1 MNTAV
6 KKREKWLHDGNK
18 WDVIVPDREIPGN
31 VKYIVV
37 DVETH
42 DWKDGHKANGRIVEI
57 AWMVFDRDMK
67 CLESKQYLLK
77 PHGYDKIA
85 QKATAC
91 HGITTELAVEYGVN
105 AQHVFV
111 EFTAFLNQ
119 LPDNGF
125 VIAHKM
131 EHEDPVF
138 KCNLNEEQRVLWE
151 KAPKCDTWD
160 TKLLKYLPSSLSKE
174 VRDNHKKRTV
184 GVALTELYSYVC
196 PLKDESCAKSWHM
209 AMEDVKMTWAIFL
222 YYVTS
227 VSYNEIKWKNDSK
240 VKRKSM
246 ICTEKKVQL
255 LLNLSN
261 FCHCSRIRINCT
273 AV

>member
-1 MNTAV
+1 MSSPTEESSVKNLITQSSSSYNNKSLDGDIIFVGDYIDLNKTSDAVVDLTEESSAKMNNLITQSSNDDDAKQNLVDGEGKEVADTLSPYKLPYSATRLSRSFVQVKFDTAV

-42 DWKDGHKANGRIVEI
+42 DWKDGHKENSRIVEI

-125 VIAHKM
+125 VIAHEM

-138 KCNLNEEQRVLWE
+138 KCNLNEEQ
-151 KAPKCDTWD
+151 
-160 TKLLKYLPSSLSKE
+160 
-174 VRDNHKKRTV
+174 
-184 GVALTELYSYVC
+184 
-196 PLKDESCAKSWHM
+196 
-209 AMEDVKMTWAIFL
+209 
-222 YYVTS
+222 
-227 VSYNEIKWKNDSK
+227 
-240 VKRKSM
+240 
-246 ICTEKKVQL
+246 
-255 LLNLSN
+255 
-261 FCHCSRIRINCT
+261 
-273 AV
+273 

>member
-1 MNTAV
+1 MTKPYKSSFKMRSITTAANMKEITTEMKV
-6 KKREKWLHDGNK
+6 TAAIKKREEWMSDGNK
-18 WDVIVPDREIPGN
+18 WDTITPGRVPPTGI
-31 VKYIVV
+31 KYMVV

-42 DWKDGHKANGRIVEI
+42 DWKDGGPRNGRIVEM

-138 KCNLNEEQRVLWE
+138 KCNLNEEQRVLWY

-160 TKLLKYLPSSLSKE
+160 TKLLKYLPSSLPKE
-174 VRDNHKKRTV
+174 VRDNHEKRTV
-184 GVALTELYSYVC
+184 GVGLT
-196 PLKDESCAKSWHM
+196 
-209 AMEDVKMTWAIFL
+209 
-222 YYVTS
+222 
-227 VSYNEIKWKNDSK
+227 
-240 VKRKSM
+240 
-246 ICTEKKVQL
+246 
-255 LLNLSN
+255 
-261 FCHCSRIRINCT
+261 
-273 AV
+273 

>member
-1 MNTAV
+1 
-6 KKREKWLHDGNK
+6 
-18 WDVIVPDREIPGN
+18 
-31 VKYIVV
+31 
-37 DVETH
+37 
-42 DWKDGHKANGRIVEI
+42 
-57 AWMVFDRDMK
+57 MVFDRDMK

-105 AQHVFV
+105 VQHVFV

-138 KCNLNEEQRVLWE
+138 KCNLNEEQRVLWD

-160 TKLLKYLPSSLSKE
+160 TKLLKYLPPVVYPKKLETTTKSGQLGLHSLNSI
-174 VRDNHKKRTV
+174 VMYAH
-184 GVALTELYSYVC
+184 
-196 PLKDESCAKSWHM
+196 
-209 AMEDVKMTWAIFL
+209 
-222 YYVTS
+222 
-227 VSYNEIKWKNDSK
+227 
-240 VKRKSM
+240 
-246 ICTEKKVQL
+246 
-255 LLNLSN
+255 
-261 FCHCSRIRINCT
+261 
-273 AV
+273 